1 MPRMKRLLHLG
12 PRANTVRPQHSGKCH
27 NCHAPVLEK
36 FCGQCGQPG
45 HVHVAS
51 AHEFI
56 HHFIGHYV
64 AAEGKLWTTLRLLL
78 FRPGQLTLAFI
89 QGRRGRYID
98 PLRLLLTISLVAFLC
113 LKVIPAIEPAA
124 GTKKAP
130 ASAEAQKDRSHV
142 AMDPLQQLI
151 VKSFRS
157 ESASFAANFENYQR
171 LPNQQRSE
179 AFFKLWLTKGP
190 SLALLLI
197 PFIALWLKLAHL
209 GNGWRYGEHLVFA
222 MHLLAFSLVALTLGI
237 ALEPLSAAAWYGTL
251 AAIPLYFL
259 AAMRK
264 VYGGSLALL
273 LRWGVVAY
281 LTAYSLKVLMWIV
294 FYGGMAWSPVT

>member
-1 MPRMKRLLHLG
+1 
-12 PRANTVRPQHSGKCH
+12 
-27 NCHAPVLEK
+27 
-36 FCGQCGQPG
+36 
-45 HVHVAS
+45 
-51 AHEFI
+51 
-56 HHFIGHYV
+56 
-64 AAEGKLWTTLRLLL
+64 
-78 FRPGQLTLAFI
+78 
-89 QGRRGRYID
+89 
-98 PLRLLLTISLVAFLC
+98 
-113 LKVIPAIEPAA
+113 
-124 GTKKAP
+124 
-130 ASAEAQKDRSHV
+130 
-142 AMDPLQQLI
+142 
-151 VKSFRS
+151 
-157 ESASFAANFENYQR
+157 
-171 LPNQQRSE
+171 
-179 AFFKLWLTKGP
+179 
-190 SLALLLI
+190 LLLI